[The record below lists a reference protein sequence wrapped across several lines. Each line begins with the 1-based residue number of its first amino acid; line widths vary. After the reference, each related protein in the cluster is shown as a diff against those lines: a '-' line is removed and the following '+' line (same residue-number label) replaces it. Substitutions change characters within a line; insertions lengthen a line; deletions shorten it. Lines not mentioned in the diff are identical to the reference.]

1 MKPKAKKILI
11 ISIIS
16 VLVIS
21 IVVVVILIIRAN
33 RQGKGNKT
41 GKENNDNNNNDNNNN
56 NNNQVNDSNQPLP
69 FTLSTDDEC
78 NNFRAWVNDNYNDYA
93 REIDLDRNR
102 PSNSCNSYAQRAWEK
117 YGSEYTKKVLKK

>member
-1 MKPKAKKILI
+1 VKPIGKKILI

-21 IVVVVILIIRAN
+21 IVVVVILIISAN
-33 RQGKGNKT
+33 KQGKGNKK
-41 GKENNDNNNNDNNNN
+41 GNNNNDNQGNE
-56 NNNQVNDSNQPLP
+56 NNQSLP
-69 FTLSTDDEC
+69 FSLSTDDEC
-78 NNFRAWVNDNYNDYA
+78 NNFRAWINDNYNDYA

-102 PSNSCNSYAQRAWEK
+102 PSDSCNSYAQRAWEK